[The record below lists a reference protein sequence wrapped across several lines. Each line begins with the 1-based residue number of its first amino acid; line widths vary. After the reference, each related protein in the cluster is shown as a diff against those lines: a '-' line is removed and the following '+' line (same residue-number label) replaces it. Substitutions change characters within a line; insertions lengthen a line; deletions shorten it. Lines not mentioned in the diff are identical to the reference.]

1 MDAVLTDVST
11 FTALDPL
18 CRSSI
23 VSIVANAV
31 VVVAQL
37 VFLVQLKAYV
47 GAQKEMERRC
57 GEENSHDGL
66 VDQLV
71 WGTVALTLVMA
82 AVLVVQVHRRATL

>member
-1 MDAVLTDVST
+1 MDAALADVST

-47 GAQKEMERRC
+47 EAQKEMERRC

>member
-1 MDAVLTDVST
+1 MDAALADVST

-37 VFLVQLKAYV
+37 VFLVQLKAYA

>member
-1 MDAVLTDVST
+1 MDAVLADVST

-82 AVLVVQVHRRATL
+82 AVLVLQVHRRAAL